1 MSYRFET
8 TYLMTKTIF
17 LWKLAKSKLVYV
29 SNKAQ
34 KAVLYI
40 VNK

>member
-17 LWKLAKSKLVYV
+17 FVET
-29 SNKAQ
+29 
-34 KAVLYI
+34 I
-40 VNK
+40 